1 MKSKTRKTQSDSK
14 EESSHSEELKN
25 QVFEMAYVLLGRFR
39 SRLSMKHLR
48 EMKFCYVIADL
59 QNVVEILKPF
69 NQLDQSDILS
79 DNKTVAKIRA
89 HYYKYA
95 MGGQSDCEIFLNDG
109 RDKGTPE
116 HLVNL
121 MILEACSNFVL
132 TEIFKIKW
140 GLIRQMLFGGKL
152 EYIRA
157 RYQFISEF
165 MKTIH

>member
-1 MKSKTRKTQSDSK
+1 MKSKTRKTQSDSDNV
-14 EESSHSEELKN
+14 SPYSEELKN
-25 QVFEMAYVLLGRFR
+25 QVFEMASLHLGRFR

-48 EMKFCYVIADL
+48 EMEFHDVIAKL

-89 HYYKYA
+89 HYLKCTTA
-95 MGGQSDCEIFLNDG
+95 GQSDFEMFKKDC

-116 HLVNL
+116 HFVNL
-121 MILEACSNFVL
+121 IILEVCSNYVL
-132 TEIFKIKW
+132 TEIFKVKW
-140 GLIRQMLFGGKL
+140 GLIQKMYFAGKL

-157 RYQFISEF
+157 RYQ
-165 MKTIH
+165 